1 MKNNSPPVTAILLLL
16 LLQLRFISSADVI
29 SDECSDRCGN
39 LTVPYPFGIGD
50 PKCAISSSFLFTCNS
65 SAAATGGGGNEPQ
78 LVFGRNI
85 AVQNISIEEGTF
97 SGVMLAAYRCYN
109 ETGSMDRF
117 RFNPAIRLG
126 GGPFRFSNVYN
137 KLTAFGC
144 DTLAFMTDSRGT
156 FGSGCVSLCDDVS
169 AAVNVSESN
178 SSAICSG
185 IGCCQ
190 SSIPLGLKTLNFTV
204 SSSKNHRGIVDW
216 NPCDYAFL
224 ADVRVFEIGGVKL
237 SQFPDRNP
245 RSSST
250 AIEWVV
256 EEKKCEVAK
265 SNTTSYACRENSD
278 CVYSE
283 NGNGY
288 RCLCKPGFRGNPY
301 LGCQDI
307 DECAEPEKYPCHGKC
322 KNTVGDYRC
331 NCPVGMRGNG
341 KVACQGF
348 RVTAIVAVIGGIIL
362 LFTIILLVV
371 ILYKRRK
378 KEKNFLQ
385 NGGMLLQHQRVR
397 IFKAS
402 ELSKATNNY
411 DAAHFL
417 GEGGFGHVYK
427 GILADDN
434 NTTTTLV
441 AIKKPKENSMDKA
454 QTINQEFQHEIAVVS
469 QVNHINVV
477 KVVGLCLETKL
488 PLLVYEFIPNGTLF
502 DHIHK
507 QRSKAMSTWKHRLRI
522 ATEIAQALDYLHSL
536 ANPPIIH
543 GDIKSTNILL
553 DSEFRAKVSDFGA
566 SVLVS
571 DQPAAMLNKI
581 QGTLGYLD
589 PEYLVTGNLN
599 PKSDVYSFGVVMVE
613 LLTGEKPYSGTSVR
627 TGEKINL
634 IQYFLNSDLDKIVG
648 FWGGD
653 VDDGEME
660 EMEGFAEVA
669 RRCLN
674 FSGLK
679 RPAMKEVAEE
689 LGRLRKLNSTVGSYD
704 EGTEETEYLLRKKM
718 SDGFASSLSFGYSEE
733 IWIGETEEHPPATAT
748 ASQTHSVVA
757 LDMESYEICR

>member
-1 MKNNSPPVTAILLLL
+1 MKINSPPVTAINVLLLL
-16 LLQLRFISSADVI
+16 LLLHLQLRFISSADVI

-39 LTVPYPFGIGD
+39 ITVPYPFGIGN
-50 PKCAISSSFLFTCNS
+50 PKCAISSSFLFNCNS
-65 SAAATGGGGNEPQ
+65 SQ

-109 ETGSMDRF
+109 ETGSMDRY

-126 GGPFRFSNVYN
+126 TGPFRFSNVYN

-169 AAVNVSESN
+169 AAVNATSA
-178 SSAICSG
+178 AICAG

-204 SSSKNHRGIVDW
+204 SSSKNHRGIVKW

-224 ADVRVFEIGGVKL
+224 ADVRVFGIGGVRL
-237 SQFPDRNP
+237 SEFPDRNP
-245 RSSST
+245 TRSST

-256 EEKKCEVAK
+256 EEKRCDVAK
-265 SNTTSYACRENSD
+265 SNTTSYACRANSD

-322 KNTVGDYRC
+322 KNTVGDYTC
-331 NCPVGMRGNG
+331 NCPVGMRGDG

-348 RVTAIVAVIGGIIL
+348 R
-362 LFTIILLVV
+362 
-371 ILYKRRK
+371 
-378 KEKNFLQ
+378 E
-385 NGGMLLQHQRVR
+385 
-397 IFKAS
+397 S

-411 DAAHFL
+411 DSDHFL

-427 GILADDN
+427 GILSDDN
-434 NTTTTLV
+434 NTPV
-441 AIKKPKENSMDKA
+441 AIKKPKGSMDKA
-454 QTINQEFQHEIAVVS
+454 QSINQEFQHEIAVVS

-488 PLLVYEFIPNGTLF
+488 PILVYEFIANGTLF

-507 QRSKAMSTWKHRLRI
+507 QRSRVMSTWPQRLRI

-566 SVLVS
+566 SVLIS
-571 DQPAAMLNKI
+571 PDQPTAILNKI

-613 LLTGEKPYSGTSVR
+613 LLTGEKPYSGSSVR
-627 TGEKINL
+627 TEEKINL
-634 IQYFLNSDLDKIVG
+634 IQYFLNSDLDKITG
-648 FWGGD
+648 FWG
-653 VDDGEME
+653 VVEDGEME
-660 EMEGFAEVA
+660 EMEAFAEVA

-689 LGRLRKLNSTVGSYD
+689 LGRLRKLKSFGYD
-704 EGTEETEYLLRKKM
+704 GTEEMECLLGK
-718 SDGFASSLSFGYSEE
+718 SNGYSEE
-733 IWIGETEEHPPATAT
+733 IWVGEGEEHPPPAT
-748 ASQTHSVVA
+748 SQTHSVVA
-757 LDMESYEICR
+757 LDMESYEIFR

>member
-1 MKNNSPPVTAILLLL
+1 MKINSPPVTAINVLLLL
-16 LLQLRFISSADVI
+16 LLLHLQLRFISSADVI

-39 LTVPYPFGIGD
+39 ITVPYPFGIGN
-50 PKCAISSSFLFTCNS
+50 PKCAISSSFLFNCNS
-65 SAAATGGGGNEPQ
+65 SQ

-109 ETGSMDRF
+109 ETGSMDRY

-126 GGPFRFSNVYN
+126 TGPFRFSNVYN

-169 AAVNVSESN
+169 AAVNATSA
-178 SSAICSG
+178 AICAG

-204 SSSKNHRGIVDW
+204 SSSKNHRGIVKW

-224 ADVRVFEIGGVKL
+224 AD
-237 SQFPDRNP
+237 FPDRNP
-245 RSSST
+245 TRSST

-256 EEKKCEVAK
+256 EEKRCDVAK
-265 SNTTSYACRENSD
+265 SNTTSYACRANSD

-288 RCLCKPGFRGNPY
+288 RCLCKPGFRIT
-301 LGCQDI
+301 DI

-322 KNTVGDYRC
+322 KNTVGDYTC
-331 NCPVGMRGNG
+331 NCPVGMRGDG

-362 LFTIILLVV
+362 LLTIILLTI
-371 ILYKRRK
+371 ILYKRQK

-397 IFKAS
+397 IFKES

-411 DAAHFL
+411 DSDHFL

-427 GILADDN
+427 GILSDDN
-434 NTTTTLV
+434 NTPV
-441 AIKKPKENSMDKA
+441 AIKKPKGSMDKA
-454 QTINQEFQHEIAVVS
+454 QSINQEFQHEIAVVS

-488 PLLVYEFIPNGTLF
+488 PILVYEFIANGTLF

-507 QRSKAMSTWKHRLRI
+507 QRSRVMSTWPQRLRI

-566 SVLVS
+566 SVLIS
-571 DQPAAMLNKI
+571 PDQPTAILNKI

-613 LLTGEKPYSGTSVR
+613 LLTGEKPYSGSSVR
-627 TGEKINL
+627 TEEKINL
-634 IQYFLNSDLDKIVG
+634 IQYFLNSDLDKITG
-648 FWGGD
+648 FWG
-653 VDDGEME
+653 VVEDGEME
-660 EMEGFAEVA
+660 EMEAFAEVA

-689 LGRLRKLNSTVGSYD
+689 LGRLRKLKSFGYD
-704 EGTEETEYLLRKKM
+704 GTEEMECLLGK
-718 SDGFASSLSFGYSEE
+718 SNGFASSLSFGYSEE
-733 IWIGETEEHPPATAT
+733 IWVGEGEEHPPPAT
-748 ASQTHSVVA
+748 SQTHSVVA
-757 LDMESYEICR
+757 LDMESYEIFR

>member
-1 MKNNSPPVTAILLLL
+1 MKINSPPVTAINVLLLL
-16 LLQLRFISSADVI
+16 LLLHLQLRFISSADVI

-39 LTVPYPFGIGD
+39 ITVPYPFGIGN
-50 PKCAISSSFLFTCNS
+50 PKCAISSSFLFNCNS
-65 SAAATGGGGNEPQ
+65 SQ

-109 ETGSMDRF
+109 ETGSMDRY

-126 GGPFRFSNVYN
+126 TGPFRFSNVYN

-169 AAVNVSESN
+169 AAVNATSA
-178 SSAICSG
+178 AICAG

-204 SSSKNHRGIVDW
+204 SSSKNHRGIVKW

-224 ADVRVFEIGGVKL
+224 ADVRVFGIGGVRL
-237 SQFPDRNP
+237 SEFPDRNP
-245 RSSST
+245 TRSST

-256 EEKKCEVAK
+256 EEKRCDVAK
-265 SNTTSYACRENSD
+265 SNTTSYACRANSD

-322 KNTVGDYRC
+322 KNTVGDYTC
-331 NCPVGMRGNG
+331 NCPVGMRGDG

-348 RVTAIVAVIGGIIL
+348 RVTAIVAG
-362 LFTIILLVV
+362 
-371 ILYKRRK
+371 
-378 KEKNFLQ
+378 KN

-397 IFKAS
+397 IFKES

-411 DAAHFL
+411 DSDHFL

-427 GILADDN
+427 GILSDDN
-434 NTTTTLV
+434 NTPV
-441 AIKKPKENSMDKA
+441 AIKKPKGSMDKA
-454 QTINQEFQHEIAVVS
+454 QSINQEFQHEIAVVS

-488 PLLVYEFIPNGTLF
+488 PILVYEFIANGTLF

-507 QRSKAMSTWKHRLRI
+507 QRSRVMSTWPQRLRI

-566 SVLVS
+566 SVLIS
-571 DQPAAMLNKI
+571 P
-581 QGTLGYLD
+581 
-589 PEYLVTGNLN
+589 
-599 PKSDVYSFGVVMVE
+599 
-613 LLTGEKPYSGTSVR
+613 GEKPYSGSSVR
-627 TGEKINL
+627 TEEKINL
-634 IQYFLNSDLDKIVG
+634 IQYFLNSDLDKITG
-648 FWGGD
+648 FWG
-653 VDDGEME
+653 VVEDGEME
-660 EMEGFAEVA
+660 EMEAFAEVA

-689 LGRLRKLNSTVGSYD
+689 LGRLRKLKSFGYD
-704 EGTEETEYLLRKKM
+704 GTEEMECLLGK
-718 SDGFASSLSFGYSEE
+718 SNGFASSLSFGYSEE
-733 IWIGETEEHPPATAT
+733 IWVGEGEEHPPPAT
-748 ASQTHSVVA
+748 SQTHSVVA
-757 LDMESYEICR
+757 LDMESYEIFR

>member
-1 MKNNSPPVTAILLLL
+1 MKINSPPVTAINVLLLL
-16 LLQLRFISSADVI
+16 LLLHLQLRFISSADVI

-39 LTVPYPFGIGD
+39 ITVPYPFGIGN
-50 PKCAISSSFLFTCNS
+50 PKCAISSSFLFNCNS
-65 SAAATGGGGNEPQ
+65 SQ

-109 ETGSMDRF
+109 ETGSMDRY

-126 GGPFRFSNVYN
+126 TGPFRFSNVYN

-156 FGSGCVSLCDDVS
+156 FGNVS
-169 AAVNVSESN
+169 AAVNATSA
-178 SSAICSG
+178 AICAG

-204 SSSKNHRGIVDW
+204 SSSKNHRGIVKW

-224 ADVRVFEIGGVKL
+224 ADVRVFGIGGVRL
-237 SQFPDRNP
+237 SEFPDRNP
-245 RSSST
+245 TRSST

-256 EEKKCEVAK
+256 EEKRCDVAK
-265 SNTTSYACRENSD
+265 SNTTSYACRANSD

-322 KNTVGDYRC
+322 KNTVGDYTC
-331 NCPVGMRGNG
+331 NCPVGMRGDG

-348 RVTAIVAVIGGIIL
+348 RVTAIVAG
-362 LFTIILLVV
+362 
-371 ILYKRRK
+371 
-378 KEKNFLQ
+378 KN

-397 IFKAS
+397 IFKES

-411 DAAHFL
+411 DSDHFL

-427 GILADDN
+427 GILSDDN
-434 NTTTTLV
+434 NTPV
-441 AIKKPKENSMDKA
+441 AIKKPKGSMDKA
-454 QTINQEFQHEIAVVS
+454 QSINQEFQHEIAVVS

-488 PLLVYEFIPNGTLF
+488 PILVYEFIANGTLF

-507 QRSKAMSTWKHRLRI
+507 QRSRVMSTWPQRLRI

-566 SVLVS
+566 SVLIS
-571 DQPAAMLNKI
+571 PDQ
-581 QGTLGYLD
+581 
-589 PEYLVTGNLN
+589 
-599 PKSDVYSFGVVMVE
+599 
-613 LLTGEKPYSGTSVR
+613 KPYSGSSVR
-627 TGEKINL
+627 TEEKINL
-634 IQYFLNSDLDKIVG
+634 IQYFLNSDLDKITG
-648 FWGGD
+648 FWG
-653 VDDGEME
+653 VVEDGEME
-660 EMEGFAEVA
+660 EMEAFAEVA

-689 LGRLRKLNSTVGSYD
+689 LGRLRKLKSFGYD
-704 EGTEETEYLLRKKM
+704 GTEEMECLLGK
-718 SDGFASSLSFGYSEE
+718 SNGFASSLSFGYSEE
-733 IWIGETEEHPPATAT
+733 IWVGEGEEHPPPAT
-748 ASQTHSVVA
+748 SQTHSVVA
-757 LDMESYEICR
+757 LDMESYEIFR